1 MTPGEKIQRLRRQ
14 QGLSQEALA
23 ERITVTRQTISKWE
37 LNQSSPDLFFIAQ
50 LSDIF
55 NVSSDYLIKDDMVE
69 PDELPVR
76 KRNYR
81 LSERSRRILLVSFS
95 AAALTAICVCLICDY
110 FTADEL
116 SWSLIAA
123 TSIVAGWLIL
133 IPGLTARTR
142 PVLRTLLMAS
152 IVPVPLLALLSVLLQ
167 KSVILTLGACI
178 SLVAVATLWAVYGIF
193 RRFWPNWYRAA
204 GFSLLVMIP
213 VPIAI
218 THLAAAFLQQG
229 TRDLTS
235 EIFNSAIT
243 LVLALVCFGLD
254 FVDRHRMDEE
264 ADQR

>member
-1 MTPGEKIQRLRRQ
+1 MTPGEKIQRLRKQ

-76 KRNYR
+76 KRSYR

-95 AAALTAICVCLICDY
+95 AAALTAMCVCLICDY
-110 FTADEL
+110 FTADGL
-116 SWSLIAA
+116 SWSLTAA
-123 TSIVAGWLIL
+123 VSIVAGWLVL
-133 IPGLTARTR
+133 LPSLTARSR
-142 PVLRTLLMAS
+142 PVVKTLLMAS
-152 IVPVPLLALLSVLLQ
+152 IIPIPLLALLSLLLAEP
-167 KSVILTLGACI
+167 VVLTLGACV
-178 SLVAVATLWAVYGIF
+178 SLVSIAALWAVYGIF

-204 GFSLLVMIP
+204 GFSLLVMVP
-213 VPIAI
+213 VPVAI

-229 TRDLTS
+229 SRDLS
-235 EIFNSAIT
+235 SDVFNSAIT
-243 LVLALVCFGLD
+243 LVLALSCFGLD
-254 FVDRHRMDEE
+254 FVRHRGKDD
-264 ADQR
+264 AVDPA